1 MKFNRILLFGTSN
14 GILQL
19 LRTLPLERVVG
30 IVAPSIR
37 ADEVVSIKKIVKE
50 IERPIKFLIQPVFNS
65 SEYALFLDQ
74 IVSMNIDS
82 IVSNSYSMIIRPSI
96 LELCHYNAINIHW
109 SLLPSNRGPNPVQW
123 ALIKG
128 ELKTGVTMHYM
139 DDGIDTGDIIAVSEV
154 TIEESDTW
162 VSLSEKLYNVSEELI
177 RKTFDLLIDGRSV
190 ERYKQ
195 DELKASTN
203 FRLTPQY
210 PEINF
215 SRMSDKE
222 IFNLI
227 RAQVYPLSGAFIRS
241 EQEILYFKD
250 YIDFETVKQLRK
262 QYGG

>member
-1 MKFNRILLFGTSN
+1 MKFDRILLFGTSK

-19 LRTLPLERVVG
+19 LRIIPLERIVG

-37 ADEVVSIKKIVKE
+37 ANEVETIRNIVKE
-50 IERPIKFLIQPVFNS
+50 IDRPIQFLIQPTFNS

-74 IVSMNIDS
+74 IISMNINS
-82 IVSNSYSMIIRPSI
+82 IVSNAYSMIIRPCI

-123 ALIKG
+123 SLIKG
-128 ELKTGVTMHYM
+128 ESKTGVTIHYM
-139 DDGIDTGDIIAVSEV
+139 DDGIDTGDIIAASEV
-154 TIEESDTW
+154 IIEGNDTW
-162 VSLSEKLYNVSEELI
+162 VSLSEKLYNISEELFS
-177 RKTFDLLIDGRSV
+177 KTFNSLIYDRNV
-190 ERYKQ
+190 RRYKQ

-203 FRLTPQY
+203 FRLSPQY

-215 SRMSDKE
+215 LRMSDTE

-227 RAQVYPLSGAFIRS
+227 RAQVHPLSGAFIRS
-241 EQEILYFKD
+241 GQELLYFKN